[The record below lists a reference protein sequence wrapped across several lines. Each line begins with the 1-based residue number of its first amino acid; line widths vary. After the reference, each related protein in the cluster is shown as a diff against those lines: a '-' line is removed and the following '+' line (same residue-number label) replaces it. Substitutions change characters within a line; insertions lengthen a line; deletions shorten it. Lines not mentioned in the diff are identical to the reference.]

1 MSKFPWMYEKVFLII
16 LSTVVNA
23 HVKTKKMETKN
34 GPEMEMRKLRI
45 LITIFDIY
53 WVLLKMVF
61 QMILGSKCVLYM
73 FSVIM
78 IRDMIW

>member
-34 GPEMEMRKLRI
+34 GLEMEMRKLRI

-61 QMILGSKCVLYM
+61 QMILGSK
-73 FSVIM
+73 
-78 IRDMIW
+78 